1 MFKENMFSSKKVF
14 SRIILFFISLVIS
27 TVAFIK
33 FFYNIL
39 PVYFGN
45 MESLDK
51 NILAFVIILLTLY
64 ILLKMTFR
72 VHNKWDGYILFFLY
86 VFVLVLGL
94 LRPDGAIELE
104 SFVNLNPMQLV
115 YDLQENS
122 VSWLI
127 LFINFVM
134 FMPMYFLMMFIP
146 FLNTFFKRLI
156 FFEILILI
164 LEGMQAILQ
173 VGMFD
178 IADIMLYNAGF
189 FVGVAIVTIIKKFY
203 K

>member
-115 YDLQENS
+115 YDVQENS

-146 FLNTFFKRLI
+146 FLNTFLKKLF
-156 FFEILILI
+156 FFEILILV
-164 LEGMQAILQ
+164 LEGMQAILH

-189 FVGVAIVTIIKKFY
+189 FVGVAIVTIVKKFY
-203 K
+203 